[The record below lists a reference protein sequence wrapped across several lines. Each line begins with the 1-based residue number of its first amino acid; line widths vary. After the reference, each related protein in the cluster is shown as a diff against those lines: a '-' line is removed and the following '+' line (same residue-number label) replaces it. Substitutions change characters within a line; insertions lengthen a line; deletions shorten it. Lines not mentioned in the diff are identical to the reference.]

1 VNAELLEK
9 LLNESECTYLDFKQA
24 QYPFVNAS
32 DEAKSELLKDILALA
47 NADKSGAGYILI
59 GVVENR
65 GSRSKI
71 LGITNH
77 LNDHELQQFVA
88 SKINRPLK
96 FSYEA
101 VPCDGVSIGVLH
113 IPVQERYF
121 FLKND
126 YGKLGKNLVY
136 YRLGSSTREATPD
149 EIIRWGQQAAVKDSE
164 PSFEL
169 QFALI
174 KRPTAIGGSQLTKEV
189 GTSLSVRTRYTD
201 PVSGVELA
209 KLCPDPQK
217 LGFVREAEYWMDF
230 AKFLRSALLFTPI
243 GLALKNVGGT
253 TALDVR
259 IATGVKRPAV
269 GFAAARD
276 ERAFPNFPCRLAVH
290 RCCDS
295 PSRRCLRPV
304 TRPRRPRSAFTNLP
318 VFHALP
324 PAFHFGATGRR
335 DETPGAREG
344 SANHRNAVLL
354 ELFIGR
360 HHRQVMQRGRSDNKT
375 VARIVVNGRQS
386 GSGNAH
392 VQCERQNRQT
402 MMLDGFFKP
411 FLGRARQFQFFFGGL
426 DRDFKAT
433 DGGNINGRSCVDFFQ
448 GRTAQFFTAAGEPEQ
463 GAGVQNHRA
472 ASGHSSAESGS
483 TGSYPILILPRTGCV
498 LIRLTRWCGTRSAT
512 GSPLR
517 QMTMVSLSASSLASR
532 LEKLVFAS

>member
-1 VNAELLEK
+1 
-9 LLNESECTYLDFKQA
+9 
-24 QYPFVNAS
+24 
-32 DEAKSELLKDILALA
+32 LLKDILALA

-101 VPCDGVSIGVLH
+101 VPCDGVSIGMLH

-126 YGKLGKNLVY
+126 YGKLGKNLIY

-189 GTSLSVRTRYTD
+189 GTSLSVRTRYAA

-217 LGFVREAEYWMDF
+217 MGFVREAEYWMDF
-230 AKFLRSALLFTPI
+230 AKFLRSALLFAPI
-243 GLALKNVGGT
+243 GLALKNVGGA

-259 IATGVKRPAV
+259 IVLTQVRHIGDGSHFFR
-269 GFAAARD
+269 
-276 ERAFPNFPCRLAVH
+276 RL
-290 RCCDS
+290 
-295 PSRRCLRPV
+295 
-304 TRPRRPRSAFTNLP
+304 
-318 VFHALP
+318 
-324 PAFHFGATGRR
+324 GW
-335 DETPGAREG
+335 
-344 SANHRNAVLL
+344 ANHWFFCCRQRPKLL
-354 ELFIGR
+354 
-360 HHRQVMQRGRSDNKT
+360 
-375 VARIVVNGRQS
+375 
-386 GSGNAH
+386 
-392 VQCERQNRQT
+392 
-402 MMLDGFFKP
+402 
-411 FLGRARQFQFFFGGL
+411 
-426 DRDFKAT
+426 
-433 DGGNINGRSCVDFFQ
+433 
-448 GRTAQFFTAAGEPEQ
+448 
-463 GAGVQNHRA
+463 
-472 ASGHSSAESGS
+472 
-483 TGSYPILILPRTGCV
+483 
-498 LIRLTRWCGTRSAT
+498 
-512 GSPLR
+512 
-517 QMTMVSLSASSLASR
+517 
-532 LEKLVFAS
+532 